1 MKKRKKIEEIKEN
14 TFCTQEPQL
23 EFVSNRKLIVDCC
36 DSILEYQPE
45 TIKLKFRKFNIRIF
59 GQDLLLCNLNGQSIM
74 ITGTIHNVDFT
85 E

>member
-1 MKKRKKIEEIKEN
+1 MKKKKKIEKIKE
-14 TFCTQEPQL
+14 TAFCVQEPQL

-45 TIKLKFRKFNIRIF
+45 TIKLKFRNFNIRIF
-59 GQDLLLCNLNGQSIM
+59 GKELLLCNLNGQSIM
-74 ITGTIHNVDFT
+74 ITGTIDNVDFT